1 MSTET
6 YYNIYSSPFGDI
18 ALSANK
24 SGLTALAF
32 QSGAAALELPE
43 NYSTNESLFADVRQ
57 QLDEYFSGERT
68 TFDVALSPQGTP
80 FQQKVWQALTTIKQG
95 ETKSYAWLAEK
106 INNKK
111 AVRAV
116 GTANGA
122 NPIALIIPCHR
133 VIGSNGK
140 LTGYA
145 GGLALKEQLLTH
157 EKATFIVP
165 K

>member
-1 MSTET
+1 MSTDI
-6 YYNIYSSPFGDI
+6 YYSIYSSPHGDI
-18 ALSANK
+18 ALSANDI
-24 SGLTALAF
+24 GLTALSF
-32 QSGAAALELPE
+32 QSGPAALDLPDDYQKYE
-43 NYSTNESLFADVRQ
+43 TLFTKVHQ

-68 TFDVALSPQGTP
+68 TFNLALSPQGTP

-145 GGLALKEQLLTH
+145 GGLALKAKLLMH
-157 EKATFIVP
+157 EKAQFKV
-165 K
+165 